1 MDTDKLDLVDII
13 PMQHLDCD
21 QLLYM
26 FIRDGQFPPGHVR
39 ASAVFAAFNQW
50 LASKGE
56 QDIKITPAKLTHA
69 LKRFPGIGTW
79 REGCKT
85 YAYLKRFDR
94 NMAEAARQA
103 RMRACMVASLG
114 ISPHP

>member
-13 PMQHLDCD
+13 PMQYLDCD
-21 QLLYM
+21 QLLFL

-39 ASAVFAAFNQW
+39 TSAVFAAFNTW
-50 LASKGE
+50 LASKGA
-56 QDIKITPAKLTHA
+56 QDIKITQIKITHA

-79 REGCKT
+79 REDGKT
-85 YAYLKRFDR
+85 YAYLKRFDP

-103 RMRACMVASLG
+103 RMRACMVASLS
-114 ISPHP
+114 ISQTT